1 MKENHMARITSE
13 VASIKIGN
21 KYDMILIAAARA
33 RELKKGHYSKLGE
46 KNKPIVTAIREIEQ
60 GIIGREYLR
69 KVKNVSTTKR
79 K

>member
-1 MKENHMARITSE
+1 MARITSE

-33 RELKKGHYSKLGE
+33 RELRRGDAPKMIT
-46 KNKPIVTAIREIEQ
+46 KNKPIVTAIREIEN
-60 GIIGREYLR
+60 GLIGREYLR
-69 KVKNVSTTKR
+69 KLRNDKQHSIRKR

>member
-1 MKENHMARITSE
+1 MARITSE

-33 RELKKGHYSKLGE
+33 RELKRGHKSTLGE
-46 KNKPIVTAIREIEQ
+46 KNRPIVTAIREIEQ
-60 GIIGREYLR
+60 GLVGKEYLR
-69 KVKNVSTTKR
+69 KLRNVSNTKR

>member
-1 MKENHMARITSE
+1 MARITSE

-33 RELKKGHYSKLGE
+33 RELKRGHKSTLGE
-46 KNKPIVTAIREIEQ
+46 RNRPIVTAIREIEQ
-60 GIIGREYLR
+60 GLVGKEYLR
-69 KVKNVSTTKR
+69 KLRNVSNTKR